1 MTESLDKSKQKLKIA
16 LERLE
21 KAVDSTLS
29 KLESARKNPSI
40 NSAKR
45 ITQSGKATAGGA
57 TDDALFDD
65 NQISDAVTD
74 METLSLSIQDLK
86 KSVGK

>member
-1 MTESLDKSKQKLKIA
+1 MTESLEKSKQKLKAA

-21 KAVDSTLS
+21 KAVDGTLAM
-29 KLESARKNPSI
+29 LESARKNHDI
-40 NSAKR
+40 NDLANSSKDL
-45 ITQSGKATAGGA
+45 SVDTAD
-57 TDDALFDD
+57 TSLFDD
-65 NQISDAVTD
+65 SKISDVVSD